1 MYHRPG
7 YNIATQPVLQSV
19 NEEKHF
25 HCSPKSIFFTE
36 HHYKWEKS
44 VKLLTGHLEL
54 QTWLIMIHSVIL
66 FWSMGDLIFVKPSFS
81 RETLFKNLWHQHNV
95 NLLWEKHHIFI
106 RLLTQEINP
115 EAPIFYFFYFFFG
128 ICARKAVLTGL
139 NRRHLCIQYLVL
151 LYIYDFVS
159 CPHINNSAAVN
170 SSAPNMFSP

>member
-54 QTWLIMIHSVIL
+54 QTWSIMIHSVIL

-115 EAPIFYFFYFFFG
+115 EAPIFFFFFFFF
-128 ICARKAVLTGL
+128 
-139 NRRHLCIQYLVL
+139 LVYVPGKQSL
-151 LYIYDFVS
+151 LDWIGVIFASSILFYCTSMILYHA
-159 CPHINNSAAVN
+159 HI
-170 SSAPNMFSP
+170 